1 MTLAIC
7 LLIQI
12 MLIMLMMLNY
22 ANYANY
28 VNLVVRL
35 TVANAYLS
43 GNGETGPI
51 VVAAVSSRSTAG
63 PPGPRM
69 SRMFAP
75 P

>member
-12 MLIMLMMLNY
+12 MLIMLMML
-22 ANYANY
+22 NYANY